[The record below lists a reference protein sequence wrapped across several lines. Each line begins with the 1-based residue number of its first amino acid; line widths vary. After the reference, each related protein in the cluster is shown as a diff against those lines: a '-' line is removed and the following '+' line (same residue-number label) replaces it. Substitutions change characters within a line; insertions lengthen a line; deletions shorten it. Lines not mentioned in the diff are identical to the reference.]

1 MCVCPQRRNANSA
14 TIDLNFR
21 LNPGILSRTLSR
33 IFASTSRQ
41 VANNPRSSIA
51 RSNLI
56 GEERDGGRTEK
67 ERVSMSR
74 DTRCGKKKRLG
85 TRKVRAGKGERGR
98 ERKLH
103 RIFWTREKSSSCA
116 LDHLFIHL
124 SIRGTLFVVAFSF
137 RGQKTPRYATR
148 KRETEREGGEG
159 REGEPRSRSYVCE
172 YV

>member
-1 MCVCPQRRNANSA
+1 MYPQRRNANSA

-74 DTRCGKKKRLG
+74 DTRCRKKEVRNEEGARGKR
-85 TRKVRAGKGERGR
+85 RARER

-116 LDHLFIHL
+116 LDHQFIHL

-148 KRETEREGGEG
+148 KKETEREGGEG
-159 REGEPRSRSYVCE
+159 GREGGGTEESLVCM
-172 YV
+172 